1 MALKAAVKTRK
12 PTPTPAAVRGRQL
25 GRLEDAVGTLPYV
38 IIGDELLATIT
49 TTVHATLP
57 GGQKSRHVADA
68 IAASVKAVCD
78 NLRRRGRRAA

>member
-1 MALKAAVKTRK
+1 MAMKTAK
-12 PTPTPAAVRGRQL
+12 ETPTPAAVRERQIDRIWRAMEARSMWAY
-25 GRLEDAVGTLPYV
+25 GPE
-38 IIGDELLATIT
+38 ELHRVIT